1 MVVIDIWLYSYAR
14 TVTEIRPGSLYH
26 SSISTSGH
34 RDLPYLK
41 FLLFLR

>member
-1 MVVIDIWLYSYAR
+1 MFVIDIWLYSNVR

-34 RDLPYLK
+34 RDVPYLK
-41 FLLFLR
+41 VLLFLR